1 MPTTRSQQDS
11 TELDQWRA
19 LTVLSG
25 RITQEV
31 NRTIARHHEL
41 TMHEVFVLS
50 ELIAGNP
57 QGLRIQ
63 DLADATGVDQSSM
76 SRTVKRLE
84 TRALTQKV
92 SCDFDKRGV
101 YCQLTPEG
109 RALAVRAAKTCRDA
123 LSDALDGAAFDSRTA
138 AVVARLR
145 FELPTSTD
153 NPGRSLSNP
162 SALQQK

>member
-1 MPTTRSQQDS
+1 MATTRSQQDS

-31 NRTIARHHEL
+31 NRVVARKHEL

-50 ELIAGNP
+50 ELTAGNP

-63 DLADATGVDQSSM
+63 DLADSTGVDQSSM

-84 TRALTQKV
+84 SRGLTQKV

-101 YCQLTPEG
+101 YCQLTDEG
-109 RALAVRAAKTCRDA
+109 RALAVRAVRTCRVA
-123 LSDALDGAAFDSRTA
+123 LSDALDGASFEPRTA

-145 FELPTSTD
+145 FELP
-153 NPGRSLSNP
+153 
-162 SALQQK
+162 

>member
-1 MPTTRSQQDS
+1 MPTTRSPQDT

-31 NRTIARHHEL
+31 NRVIARHHEL

-50 ELIAGNP
+50 ELTTGNP
-57 QGLRIQ
+57 KGLRIQ

-84 TRALTQKV
+84 SRGLTQKV
-92 SCDFDKRGV
+92 TCDFDKRGV
-101 YCQLTPEG
+101 YCQLTADG
-109 RALAVRAAKTCRDA
+109 SALAEQAAKTCREA
-123 LSDALDGAAFDSRTA
+123 LKDALDTASFDTRTA

-145 FELPTSTD
+145 FELPNS
-153 NPGRSLSNP
+153 P
-162 SALQQK
+162 A